1 MGKVEK
7 IEVIE
12 YVKGSELF
20 ARTKKK
26 GEKKFGNE
34 INLKGGKEWTKE
46 TKNLQDMQD
55 IEEQ

>member
-20 ARTKKK
+20 ARIKKK
-26 GEKKFGNE
+26 GEKKFGKE
-34 INLKGGKEWTKE
+34 INLKGGKEWIRD
-46 TKNLQDMQD
+46 LQDMQD
-55 IEEQ
+55 IEEQLTK

>member
-20 ARTKKK
+20 ARIKKK
-26 GEKKFGNE
+26 GETFGKE
-34 INLKGGKEWTKE
+34 INLKGEKEWTKE